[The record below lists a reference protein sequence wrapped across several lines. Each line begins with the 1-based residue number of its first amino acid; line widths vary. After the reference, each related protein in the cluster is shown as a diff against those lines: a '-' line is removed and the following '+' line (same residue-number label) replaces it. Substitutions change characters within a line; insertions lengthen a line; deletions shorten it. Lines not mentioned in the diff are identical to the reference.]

1 MAQAESGAA
10 QDVSLNE
17 FLAGIKMQ
25 QHGTLLE
32 ELGYDDVGDFGQ
44 YSDVDLERMRAALT
58 SNSMPAGHIDKFVR
72 AIVKQRPPAAP
83 PAAAAAL
90 VPSPAPL
97 PADRVSAG
105 DRPANVVG
113 GGGGGGGEAADGSG
127 ESTAIV
133 QHTAEEIGRAA
144 KQLYTEGHAKKV
156 KPPSPSFSILL
167 HHPPSPSE
175 PRLARR

>member
-97 PADRVSAG
+97 PCNPGHCGMASFRSYGLGPCASIRHQSLLV
-105 DRPANVVG
+105 RT
-113 GGGGGGGEAADGSG
+113 
-127 ESTAIV
+127 TAR
-133 QHTAEEIGRAA
+133 TG
-144 KQLYTEGHAKKV
+144 
-156 KPPSPSFSILL
+156 
-167 HHPPSPSE
+167 
-175 PRLARR
+175 